1 MDIFT
6 IIKANIKA
14 RKGQFI
20 GLVLLV
26 IFCVSSIV
34 AFYNV
39 MQSSKQSL
47 NEEYDYINVA
57 DDILFIERTKV
68 TDEMLET
75 LSNLDVIDHYVVTP
89 ILGCHSAAPA
99 GWDYSD
105 RSRVYGS
112 TIMLQAKPDESAG
125 IRYPQI
131 DEGFTERITNDYV
144 INPGEVYLANGLA
157 SQINVHVGDKIE
169 ITCESTRREFTI
181 AGIIEEP
188 CAAVTIGYKNVLVN
202 EEDFNSFYDE
212 VMETYAGMGFEA
224 DYNTYSIALYKADK
238 SMKTNDFRRVVN
250 EATGIYDYATAT
262 TERDEF
268 KGYNGIITEIFSTVL
283 IIVALIL
290 YVVLIVVVGNTITSA
305 VRDNYKTLGVLKANG
320 FSAGKLRLVYIFQY
334 LITEIVGIII
344 GLILGYALCGVLLNS
359 FASFSGFI
367 FKPHIDVVV
376 TVSIILGI
384 LLFSFIVIA
393 LSTAKVSSVSPY
405 KAISETGDDVY
416 FANKLVNPI
425 TKRGLSLSIA
435 LRHITSAKLSYLGL
449 VITSLILMVLLV
461 FAQASG
467 TAMSSKSTAISMTS
481 VGEVYMNHF
490 EHLTPEEQVE
500 VMEYINSKVTLQD
513 SYEVTSYYTSGE
525 FGNIYTFLYKSGEDV
540 RCVSKGRAP
549 IYDNEICI
557 GTGIAASYEKEIGD
571 TIEITY
577 NGKTYDYLITGII
590 STTQD
595 MGNVAAFGLEA
606 AARIGFDERLD
617 YSAMVLVIENPDKP
631 SEWYPRDKA
640 EELCTELNA
649 KYSELYCIAPETE
662 MFGSQISGVI
672 DLIKYVIY
680 LITIAIVF
688 IIINMSC
695 SKFFHNETKQCG
707 VMKANGF
714 TSASIRRQFALRFAI
729 VFTFGAFLGGILS
742 GLILQPVFGILFSIF
757 GAARLRVDFHPSM
770 YLIPL
775 VFVMIISFICAYIC
789 SRRVKKVDVNV
800 LISE

>member
-6 IIKANIKA
+6 IVKANIKA

-47 NEEYDYINVA
+47 NDEYDYINVA
-57 DDILFIERTKV
+57 DEILFIERAKV

-75 LSNLDVIDHYVVTP
+75 LSNLDEIDHYVVTP

-105 RSRVYGS
+105 GSRVYGS
-112 TIMLQAKPDESAG
+112 TIMLQAKPDESSG

-131 DEGFTERITNDYV
+131 DEGFTERITDDYV

-169 ITCESTRREFTI
+169 IACENIRREFTI
-181 AGIIEEP
+181 RGIIEEP

-202 EEDFNSFYDE
+202 EEDFISFYDE

-224 DYNTYSIALYKADK
+224 DYNTYSIALYKSDK

-268 KGYNGIITEIFSTVL
+268 KGYNGIITEIFATVL

-290 YVVLIVVVGNTITSA
+290 YAVLIVVVGNTITSA

-334 LITEIVGIII
+334 LITEIVGIVI

-376 TVSIILGI
+376 TISIIIGI
-384 LLFSFIVIA
+384 LLFSLIVIA

-416 FANKLVNPI
+416 FANKMVNPI

-435 LRHITSAKLSYLGL
+435 LRHITSSIKLSF
-449 VITSLILMVLLV
+449 SL
-461 FAQASG
+461 S
-467 TAMSSKSTAISMTS
+467 
-481 VGEVYMNHF
+481 
-490 EHLTPEEQVE
+490 
-500 VMEYINSKVTLQD
+500 
-513 SYEVTSYYTSGE
+513 
-525 FGNIYTFLYKSGEDV
+525 
-540 RCVSKGRAP
+540 
-549 IYDNEICI
+549 
-557 GTGIAASYEKEIGD
+557 
-571 TIEITY
+571 
-577 NGKTYDYLITGII
+577 
-590 STTQD
+590 
-595 MGNVAAFGLEA
+595 
-606 AARIGFDERLD
+606 
-617 YSAMVLVIENPDKP
+617 
-631 SEWYPRDKA
+631 
-640 EELCTELNA
+640 
-649 KYSELYCIAPETE
+649 
-662 MFGSQISGVI
+662 
-672 DLIKYVIY
+672 
-680 LITIAIVF
+680 
-688 IIINMSC
+688 
-695 SKFFHNETKQCG
+695 
-707 VMKANGF
+707 
-714 TSASIRRQFALRFAI
+714 
-729 VFTFGAFLGGILS
+729 
-742 GLILQPVFGILFSIF
+742 
-757 GAARLRVDFHPSM
+757 
-770 YLIPL
+770 
-775 VFVMIISFICAYIC
+775 
-789 SRRVKKVDVNV
+789 
-800 LISE
+800 

>member
-6 IIKANIKA
+6 IVKANIKA

-26 IFCVSSIV
+26 ILCVSSIV

-47 NEEYDYINVA
+47 NDEYDYINVA
-57 DDILFIERTKV
+57 DEILFIERAKV

-75 LSNLDVIDHYVVTP
+75 LSNLDEIDHYVVTP
-89 ILGCHSAAPA
+89 VLGCHSAAPA

-105 RSRVYGS
+105 RSRVYES
-112 TIMLQAKPDESAG
+112 TIMLQAKPDASTG

-131 DEGFTERITNDYV
+131 NENFTEKITDDYV

-169 ITCESTRREFTI
+169 IACEGIRREFTI
-181 AGIIEEP
+181 RGIIEEP

-202 EEDFNSFYDE
+202 EEDFISFYDE

-224 DYNTYSIALYKADK
+224 DYNTYSIALYKSDK
-238 SMKTNDFRRVVN
+238 SMKTNDFRRAVN

-262 TERDEF
+262 TERNEF
-268 KGYNGIITEIFSTVL
+268 KGYNGIITEIFATVL
-283 IIVALIL
+283 IIVAFIL
-290 YVVLIVVVGNTITSA
+290 YIVLIVVVGNIITSA
-305 VRDNYKTLGVLKANG
+305 VRDNYKTLGILKANG

-334 LITEIVGIII
+334 LITEIVGIVI

-367 FKPHIDVVV
+367 FKPHIDVVI
-376 TVSIILGI
+376 TLSIILGI
-384 LLFSFIVIA
+384 LLFSLIVIV
-393 LSTAKVSSVSPY
+393 LSTSKVSLVSPY

-416 FANKLVNPI
+416 FANKMVNPI

-435 LRHITSAKLSYLGL
+435 LRHITSSKLSYLGL
-449 VITSLILMVLLV
+449 VITAMILMVLLV

-467 TAMSSKSTAISMTS
+467 TAMSSKNTVISMT
-481 VGEVYMNHF
+481 VAGEIYMNHI
-490 EHLTPEEQVE
+490 EHLTPEEQTE
-500 VMEYINSKVTLQD
+500 VLEYINSKVTLQD
-513 SYEVTSYYTSGE
+513 SVEVTSYYTSGE
-525 FGNIYTFLYKSGEDV
+525 FGNIYTFLYKNGEEV
-540 RCVSKGRAP
+540 RCISKGRAP

-557 GTGIAASYEKEIGD
+557 GTGIASSYEKEIGD
-571 TIEITY
+571 TIAITY
-577 NGKTYDYLITGII
+577 NGMTFEYLITGII
-590 STTQD
+590 STTND
-595 MGNVAAFGLEA
+595 LGNVAAFGLEA

-617 YSAMVLVIENPDKP
+617 YSVMVLVIENPDNP
-631 SEWYPRDKA
+631 NEWYPKDKA
-640 EELCTELNA
+640 EELCTELNE
-649 KYSELYCIAPETE
+649 KYDELYCIAPETSI
-662 MFGSQISGVI
+662 FGSQIDGVI
-672 DLIKYVIY
+672 ELIKYVIY
-680 LITIAIVF
+680 LITIVIVF

-695 SKFFHNETKQCG
+695 SKFFHNEIKQCG

-714 TSASIRRQFALRFAI
+714 TSSSIRCQFAIRFAI
-729 VFTFGAFLGGILS
+729 VFTIGSLLGGVLS
-742 GLILQPVFGILFSIF
+742 GIVLEPAFGVLFGIF
-757 GAARLRVDFHPSM
+757 GASTIHVDFHPSM

-775 VFVMIISFICAYIC
+775 VFVMIISFICAYIS
-789 SRRVKKVDVNV
+789 SRKVKKVDVNV
-800 LISE
+800 LITE